1 MNVKLRML
9 SAGVLFFIG
18 QNVTAQK
25 AKDTSSIRDIEGV
38 VVTALGIKREEKSLG
53 YAASKVKSEDLTQV
67 ASQNFVNSLSGK
79 VSGLQ
84 VISSGGA
91 PGQASRL
98 VIRGGN
104 KSLTNSNEPL
114 YVIDG
119 IPVTNAN
126 DGDFN
131 NNGVINT
138 TVTGIASPNRVADIN
153 PDDIENVTILKGAA
167 GAVLYGN
174 RGSNG
179 VVVITTKSGK
189 VRGGKPVITF
199 TTKIGVDNVL
209 KLPDY
214 QTVYAQGNNGV
225 YAEGTSLSF

>member
-1 MNVKLRML
+1 M
-9 SAGVLFFIG
+9 
-18 QNVTAQK
+18 
-25 AKDTSSIRDIEGV
+25 
-38 VVTALGIKREEKSLG
+38 
-53 YAASKVKSEDLTQV
+53 KSEDLTQV

-153 PDDIENVTILKGAA
+153 PDDIENVTILKGC
-167 GAVLYGN
+167 
-174 RGSNG
+174 RCCT
-179 VVVITTKSGK
+179 IW
-189 VRGGKPVITF
+189 
-199 TTKIGVDNVL
+199 
-209 KLPDY
+209 
-214 QTVYAQGNNGV
+214 
-225 YAEGTSLSF
+225 

>member
-1 MNVKLRML
+1 MNVKLRVL

-25 AKDTSSIRDIEGV
+25 AKKDSSSIRDIEGV

-119 IPVTNAN
+119 IPISNAN
-126 DGDFN
+126 DVITGLPPLTFPDF
-131 NNGVINT
+131 
-138 TVTGIASPNRVADIN
+138 
-153 PDDIENVTILKGAA
+153 
-167 GAVLYGN
+167 
-174 RGSNG
+174 
-179 VVVITTKSGK
+179 VVITTT
-189 VRGGKPVITF
+189 P
-199 TTKIGVDNVL
+199 L
-209 KLPDY
+209 EPLLP
-214 QTVYAQGNNGV
+214 
-225 YAEGTSLSF
+225 